1 MAQTVGGPV
10 LATILKD
17 VLSDHPSPVP
27 TDSQLL
33 SSMAFAGTI
42 VGMLLFGA
50 LSDFTGRRGGMLA
63 AVRPLPRLFHLQC
76 LSN

>member
-1 MAQTVGGPV
+1 MAQTVGGPA
-10 LATILKD
+10 LATLLED
-17 VLSDHPSPVP
+17 VLSDPPSLIT

-63 AVRPLPRLFHLQC
+63 AVRPLPRLFRLHR